1 MTKEQKI
8 NQKEEIIGQIQ
19 KLREEA
25 NKANVQIKN
34 CIDRRNELNELVK
47 KSRGEIAALKL
58 ERDSINEKVSLLKE
72 QRDALRV
79 QSQPLIDEINV
90 LKQRIAELKKTL
102 PRISQRK
109 LQEEHDAIE
118 WKISTTTLDLQEEK
132 RLIEDVKQV
141 EILLSGYKKIESK
154 SRKIKELLSQRKTL
168 QDQADVLHRE
178 LTDLA
183 TKSQALHSSMIEKIN
198 AMKVSKAQADVQHQ
212 TYIQTKEE
220 VLTKIYVKIAE
231 LTGQLK
237 GIRAS
242 IAKDAKEEGEVRQ
255 QTRNAN
261 EQTFKEKQ
269 QAMKEK
275 IGTEARDKLQKGE
288 KVSWDEFQLMMGD
301 TAEDEEET
309 QD

>member
-1 MTKEQKI
+1 VTKEQKI
-8 NQKEEIIGQIQ
+8 SQKEEIIGQIQ

-58 ERDSINEKVSLLKE
+58 ERDSINEKVSLFKE

-79 QSQPLIDEINV
+79 QSQPLIDEING

-102 PRISQRK
+102 PHISQRE

-154 SRKIKELLSQRKTL
+154 NRKIRGLLSQRKTL
-168 QDQADVLHRE
+168 QDQADVLHSE

-183 TKSQALHSSMIEKIN
+183 TKSQALHSSMIEKVN

-212 TYIQTKEE
+212 TYIRTKEE
-220 VLTKIYVKIAE
+220 VLTSIYVKIAE

-237 GIRAS
+237 SIRAS

-288 KVSWDEFQLMMGD
+288 KVSWDEFQLMMSD
-301 TAEDEEET
+301 AAEDDEET